1 MEYDKNK
8 QEMNLTKHGLDFADA
23 NLVLESP
30 FRLDIDTIRNNEKR
44 TQSFAYI
51 FDCVAVLTVV
61 HINEVRIISF
71 RRASKDE
78 REVYHDWLE
87 TDYE

>member
-1 MEYDKNK
+1 MKYDKNK
-8 QEMNLTKHGLDFADA
+8 QQSNLAKHGLDFADA
-23 NLVLESP
+23 SKVLESP
-30 FRLDIDTIRNNEKR
+30 FRLDINTVRNNESR

-51 FDCVAVLTVV
+51 FDHVAVLTVV
-61 HINEVRIISF
+61 HINETRIISF
-71 RRASKDE
+71 RRASRDE

>member
-1 MEYDKNK
+1 MEYNKNK
-8 QEMNLTKHGLDFADA
+8 QQSNLAKHGLNFSDADK
-23 NLVLESP
+23 VLESP
-30 FRLDIDTIRNNEKR
+30 FRLDIETIRNNEKR

-51 FDCVAVLTVV
+51 FDHVAVLTVV
-61 HINEVRIISF
+61 HINERRIISF

-78 REVYHDWLE
+78 REVYYDWLE

>member
-8 QEMNLTKHGLDFADA
+8 QQSNLAKHALDFAD
-23 NLVLESP
+23 VDKG
-30 FRLDIDTIRNNEKR
+30 LDIDTIRNHEAR

-51 FDCVAVLTVV
+51 FDHVAVLTVV
-61 HINEVRIISF
+61 HINETRIISF

-87 TDYE
+87 TEFE